1 MILAKYDDSGK
12 GWREYPE
19 SILRSPGESFVGL
32 IPLDRILR
40 FSRPVVRGSGL
51 NRYWA
56 ILSATIPDFTGA
68 EMNSPL
74 RVAKVFA
81 AIALTGCL
89 TVLAISTSEIVGQ
102 EKIKPALDPERAF
115 QLGDTDKDGKLSRE
129 EFAKLMANNPR
140 VKDNPKGPDILFNR
154 LDENKDG
161 FLTLDEFK
169 KIAELGPPGGK
180 NKLFPKKDAPKK
192 SDPAPTVTEKPTP
205 DQLTFFEK
213 KVRPV
218 LASQCYSCHSEE
230 AKKEKGGLRLDTREA
245 IRKGGDSG
253 AAVVPGSTSRSLLV
267 KAVKQQDEHVKKM
280 PPKSKLSD
288 EVVADLEKWIS
299 SGAADPRDG
308 AKVAAKEI
316 DIEKGRQFWAFQAPK
331 AVAPPAVQAAAWP
344 RTDVDTLLLAGLE
357 AKRLKPVGDAD
368 PRSLIRRLYF
378 DLTGLPP
385 TPEDVEAFA
394 KDPSP
399 AAFTAVVDKLLDSPR
414 FGETW
419 GRHWL
424 DVARY
429 AESSGKTANFNHPQ
443 AWRYRDYVIAAFNAD
458 KPYDQFI
465 KEQLAGDLMPSSD
478 PATKAERI
486 VATGFLALGP
496 KALNE
501 RNGLQFELDV
511 ADEQIDVTTQAFLG
525 ITAACARCHDHKFDP
540 IPQKDYYALAGIFR
554 STETCYGTV
563 RFVQSQRPSPLIELP
578 DGSAPS
584 AITEKLSD
592 KQRADIEKSIKDLQ
606 EKMASVTDPINN
618 IFNAAQVSINR
629 SKLDSYYG
637 DGTPKLLAMGA
648 RDKTGG
654 GGGFVPKSPK
664 GPGFGPF
671 GGSRS
676 VADSPLYAR
685 GEPDKPSADRVPRGT
700 MQVMSKAPL
709 KIKSSASGRLEF
721 AEWIA
726 SKDNPLTARVMV
738 NRVWLHLFGR
748 GIVPTADNFG
758 AAGQPPTNPALLDH
772 LALKFVNDGWSVKKL
787 IKSLVMS
794 HAYQLDSKFDNVSF
808 DADPD
813 NALVWRMSPR
823 RLEAEALRDAM
834 LAISGQLNTKPPVG
848 SVVAKVGEGPTTR
861 PRLGG
866 EQIGAAINDPRNSYR
881 SVYLPIIREQL
892 PEALTLFDFPD
903 PNSVAGERAISAV
916 PAQAL
921 YLMNNPFVI
930 RNAEY
935 AADRLLASSG
945 TDAEKVK
952 RGYETFYARPPSE
965 KEQQAA
971 MSFIANY
978 EKRSTRR
985 NSWAA
990 FTQALFA
997 SAEFAN
1003 LR

>member
-1 MILAKYDDSGK
+1 MQS
-12 GWREYPE
+12 
-19 SILRSPGESFVGL
+19 LRSNCMCRAL
-32 IPLDRILR
+32 
-40 FSRPVVRGSGL
+40 
-51 NRYWA
+51 
-56 ILSATIPDFTGA
+56 
-68 EMNSPL
+68 
-74 RVAKVFA
+74 A
-81 AIALTGCL
+81 AIGLAGCL
-89 TVLAISTSEIVGQ
+89 TLLASSSSEMVGQ
-102 EKIKPALDPERAF
+102 EPKIKPVLDPEGAF
-115 QLGDTDKDGKLSRE
+115 KIGDTDKDGKLTRD

-140 VKDNPKGPDILFNR
+140 VKDNPKGPDFLFSR

-161 FLTLDEFK
+161 YLSLDEFK
-169 KIAELGPPGGK
+169 KIRDIA
-180 NKLFPKKDAPKK
+180 PKKDFPGKK
-192 SDPAPTVTEKPTP
+192 DGAKKKDDPQPSTTAEKPTP
-205 DQLTFFEK
+205 DQLAFFEK
-213 KVRPV
+213 KIRPV
-218 LASQCYSCHSEE
+218 LAGQCYSCHSEE

-253 AAVVPGSTSRSLLV
+253 PALIPGNASRSLLL
-267 KAVKQQDEHVKKM
+267 KAVNQVDEHVKKM

-288 EVVADLEKWIS
+288 DVVADLEKWIAT
-299 SGAADPRDG
+299 GAADPRDG

-316 DIEKGRQFWAFQAPK
+316 DIEKGRQFWAFQPPK
-331 AVAPPAVQAAAWP
+331 TVAPPAVQAAAWP
-344 RTDVDTLLLAGLE
+344 RSDIDKFLLAGLE
-357 AKRLKPVGDAD
+357 AKRLKPIGDAD

-385 TPEDVEAFA
+385 TPEDVEAFV

-399 AAFTAVVDKLLDSPR
+399 AAFAGVVDKLLDSPR

-478 PATKAERI
+478 PAVKAERI
-486 VATGFLALGP
+486 IATGFLALGP

-511 ADEQIDVTTQAFLG
+511 ADEQIDVTSQAFLG

-540 IPQKDYYALAGIFR
+540 IPQRDYYALAGIFR

-578 DGSAPS
+578 DGSTPS
-584 AITEKLSD
+584 AITQNLSA
-592 KQRADIEKSIKDLQ
+592 KERADIEKAIKDLQ

-629 SKLDSYYG
+629 SKLDSYHA

-648 RDKTGG
+648 RDKSGV
-654 GGGFVPKSPK
+654 GGGFAPKGPKGPK
-664 GPGFGPF
+664 GPGFAPF
-671 GGSRS
+671 GGSRTI
-676 VADSPLYAR
+676 ADSPLFAR
-685 GEPDKPSADRVPRGT
+685 GEPDKPSDDRVPRGT
-700 MQVMSKAPL
+700 MQVMAKSAL
-709 KIKSSASGRLEF
+709 KIKPSASGRLEL

-748 GIVPTADNFG
+748 GIVSTADNFG
-758 AAGQPPTNPALLDH
+758 AAGQPPSNPALLDH
-772 LALKFVNDGWSVKKL
+772 LAVKFVNDGWSVKKL
-787 IKSLVMS
+787 IKSLVTS
-794 HAYQLDSKFDNVSF
+794 HAYQLDSKFDQASF
-808 DADPD
+808 EADPD

-823 RLEAEALRDAM
+823 RLDAEALRDSM

-866 EQIGAAINDPRNSYR
+866 ESIAAAINDPRNSYR

-945 TDAEKVK
+945 NDQDKVK
-952 RGYETFYARPPSE
+952 RAYETFFARPPSE
-965 KEQQAA
+965 KEQQVA

-978 EKRSTRR
+978 EKRSTKR
-985 NSWAA
+985 NAWAA